1 MIDKVASYT
10 RRIFIRYPEYP
21 QQLTFNMDTDTLC
34 VPPEVCGPDAE
45 LSKSQHL
52 LSQTTND
59 NDSRVA
65 KFVKRDKPLLVA
77 IAAMVILMNIPHL
90 SNVLYPFKIFSTWI
104 HEMCHGIAAILVGGG
119 IQKILVYPDTS
130 GLAYTYTD
138 GSNFKRG
145 FVASGGYTGTA
156 VLVRYP
162 QSKQGITI

>member
-1 MIDKVASYT
+1 
-10 RRIFIRYPEYP
+10 
-21 QQLTFNMDTDTLC
+21 
-34 VPPEVCGPDAE
+34 
-45 LSKSQHL
+45 
-52 LSQTTND
+52 
-59 NDSRVA
+59 
-65 KFVKRDKPLLVA
+65 
-77 IAAMVILMNIPHL
+77 
-90 SNVLYPFKIFSTWI
+90 
-104 HEMCHGIAAILVGGG
+104 MCHGIAAILVGGG

>member
-1 MIDKVASYT
+1 
-10 RRIFIRYPEYP
+10 
-21 QQLTFNMDTDTLC
+21 MDTDTLC

-59 NDSRVA
+59 NDSRLT
-65 KFVKRDKPLLVA
+65 KFIKRDKPLLVA

-130 GLAYTYTD
+130 GLAWTYTD

-156 VLVRYP
+156 VLVRCPKY
-162 QSKQGITI
+162 